1 MITNCEYA
9 VQERTR
15 GILGYERIM
24 GKIHLRL
31 GVGSESEKTSQEFIS
46 DLEHM
51 RKE

>member
-1 MITNCEYA
+1 MA
-9 VQERTR
+9 TR
-15 GILGYERIM
+15 G
-24 GKIHLRL
+24 HLRL